1 MFAASH
7 VTVGSRDGRRC
18 RVMAEKIR
26 MRRRQTLQV
35 RSGFCSVAISGRLCT
50 CVMPGAMLRFVSM
63 IRAACV
69 NGNGVWTGTVG
80 PKFNLCADLEVAP

>member
-1 MFAASH
+1 
-7 VTVGSRDGRRC
+7 
-18 RVMAEKIR
+18 MAEKIR

-63 IRAACV
+63 IGSNTRGSSTRSSERACV
-69 NGNGVWTGTVG
+69 NENRVTTGTVG
-80 PKFNLCADLEVAP
+80 PSFTRCADLEVAP